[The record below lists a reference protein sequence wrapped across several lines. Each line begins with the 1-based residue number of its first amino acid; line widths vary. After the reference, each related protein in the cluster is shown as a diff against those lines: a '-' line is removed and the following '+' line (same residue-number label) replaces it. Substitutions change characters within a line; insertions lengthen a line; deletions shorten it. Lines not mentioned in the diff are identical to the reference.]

1 MEIFITALHWRRNR
15 QVAGKHRLAGKNSFP
30 GQILRVTAHLVQSS
44 IPEIE
49 KLSFLLRAVD
59 PKRKRKSIEGQRS
72 RKQLN
77 LVYFQRDVI
86 PFHAFSIRY
95 RGHKS
100 LMCVCTQSCP
110 SLSDSKDCSLPD
122 SSVHGILQARI
133 LEWAAI
139 HFSRG
144 SLWSRDWTHVS
155 NVGLSCS
162 GRWVVYYHVT
172 KCL

>member
-1 MEIFITALHWRRNR
+1 MKIFITALHWRRKR
-15 QVAGKHRLAGKNSFP
+15 QLAGKYRPVGKNSFP

-44 IPEIE
+44 APEIG
-49 KLSFLLRAVD
+49 KLSFLLRAAD

-77 LVYFQRDVI
+77 LVYFQRDVT
-86 PFHAFSIRY
+86 PFHVFSIRY

-110 SLSDSKDCSLPD
+110 ILSDSKDCNLPD
-122 SSVHGILQARI
+122 YSVHGILQARI
-133 LEWAAI
+133 LEWVAI

-144 SLWSRDWTHVS
+144 YS
-155 NVGLSCS
+155 
-162 GRWVVYYHVT
+162 
-172 KCL
+172 